1 MDNKSILIMK
11 EYLIYKRDV
20 TLVTGKVVTKFFIKY
35 MTNGVDDSMEEFW
48 GLTLDEHVSVVKDG
62 YLKHKDSF

>member
-11 EYLIYKRDV
+11 
-20 TLVTGKVVTKFFIKY
+20 
-35 MTNGVDDSMEEFW
+35 EFW